1 MILKKSAYWIVAMTI
16 GLMVIYIVGLLNPVS
31 SVTVGGFVGIFLGWG
46 YIKLFPKNVK
56 EKE

>member
-1 MILKKSAYWIVAMTI
+1 
-16 GLMVIYIVGLLNPVS
+16 MVIYIVGLLNPVS